1 MKKLLTLAACIAL
14 AGMVLLSCSK
24 KEAGNADNS
33 LKAVMDKKTFV
44 LGLDDAF
51 PPMGFRNE
59 NNEIVGYD
67 IDLAKEV
74 TKRIGVELVCQPI
87 DWNAKEQELNTGKI
101 DCIWNGFTI
110 TPEREAAM
118 TFTKPYLK
126 NAQVLVVRAD
136 SKAKT
141 LADLKGK
148 TVGLQAGS
156 SAADALE
163 AAKDFKASLKNVV
176 EFKDNLTALMDLEA
190 KGADAVVMDLIVAND
205 NITRSGK
212 PYRILEESLSP
223 ENYGVGFRKADVA
236 LMTKVQ
242 ESLDAMAKD
251 GTLAQISTKWFGS
264 DISVVGK

>member
-1 MKKLLTLAACIAL
+1 MRPARGRRSRFVRQEGSRRRIAQEGHGRQEVR
-14 AGMVLLSCSK
+14 ARSR
-24 KEAGNADNS
+24 
-33 LKAVMDKKTFV
+33 
-44 LGLDDAF
+44 
-51 PPMGFRNE
+51 FRDE

-74 TKRIGVELVCQPI
+74 AKRIGVELVCQPI

-110 TPEREAAM
+110 TAERSAAM
-118 TFTKPYLK
+118 SFTKPYLK
-126 NAQVLVVRAD
+126 NAQVLVVKAD
-136 SKAKT
+136 SGINT
-141 LADLKGK
+141 LADLNGK

-156 SAADALE
+156 SAAGALDA
-163 AAKDFKASLKNVV
+163 AADFKASLKNVV

-190 KGADAVVMDLIVAND
+190 KGVDAVAMDLIVAND

-212 PYRILEESLSP
+212 PYKVLEESLAP
-223 ENYGVGFRKADVA
+223 EEYGVGFRKADVA

-242 ESLDAMAKD
+242 ETLDAMAKD
-251 GTLAQISTKWFGS
+251 GTIAQISTKWFGS